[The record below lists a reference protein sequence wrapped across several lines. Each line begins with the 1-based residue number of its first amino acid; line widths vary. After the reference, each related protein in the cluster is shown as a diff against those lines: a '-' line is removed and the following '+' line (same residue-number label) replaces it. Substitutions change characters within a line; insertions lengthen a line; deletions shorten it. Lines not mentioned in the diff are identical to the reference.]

1 MVNLIA
7 LTSAAYA
14 AEYIDKDNYY
24 LENGQALANYV
35 GKGADALGLA
45 GQKVEIET
53 LTRLLDGHLPNGER
67 IGKTGNKHRAGW
79 DLTISAPKSVSIMG
93 LLAGDERIKKAHD
106 DAVMQALEYYEK
118 YTVTRQR
125 DENQVIQIIPTHSL
139 VAAVFQHNTSRELD
153 MQLHSHCLIMNM
165 TQYQGKFVALSSESL
180 FRLQHTLDH
189 VYKTELSASLQKL
202 GYETRS
208 TDVGFELTCVPD
220 NIIQQFS
227 KRNQQVEQALKD
239 KGIDRDSATPDQRQI
254 ATLATR
260 KLKEKN
266 IDEQALWQHWQSESV
281 AHDWIPQ
288 VPILSKNLPVNEQI
302 NDHLL
307 HTIKVLSEQDALI
320 SLESIYRHI
329 NNNIDQAINWQDMQ
343 TGIQQLI
350 QQGELEARKL
360 PAFDRHARTVTEKD
374 AITTRDAVEREKQ
387 MLALARTMNLP
398 EQPSWW
404 DSISDSLKSL
414 VGISKYYRGGA
425 ILSQAAATKHIALRM
440 AIDSQN
446 GKVWTEEQRHAAVS
460 ILSHRGKLMQ
470 LQGYAGTAKTSSVLK
485 NVCQLSQQQGHIVVA
500 IAPSHSAANQLQSDI
515 SADAK
520 LTTSGYLAEMK
531 KIDAGKADHN
541 NPLHKALL
549 SDRVL
554 VIHDEAG
561 LASSEQML
569 SLLSLAHDAGHR
581 VINSGDRYQKSSIGA
596 GSAFGQLIDNQVP
609 TFELTHIF
617 RQLDEQ
623 LKEAVTKTLPKDPQ
637 VKKVMAL
644 LQSGNRLT
652 EIKDYQQRIQQ
663 IAEHVKSLTE
673 KQRKATLVL
682 DPSRKGVAD
691 LNSAIRVA
699 LQEKGQLAQDIGIL
713 PVLVARD
720 ISQQELKH
728 GAIQSVFRQGDFI
741 TLGGNTLKL
750 HGKYLGCPNQQLTKG
765 NTWRVLSVQ
774 PDNATITLVHSE
786 KNDLSFT
793 INRKQLVAA
802 YPILSE
808 MKTIPISKGD
818 QLRFTSS
825 QPTAG
830 FITNQ
835 RAIIEKINLD
845 DGVMLIKNTD
855 TGKELKL
862 SLTSPQPLDHAYAT
876 TTFRSQG
883 QTVRNVIYHAQSSCT
898 NLMNQRDFYVGLS
911 RATHDVHVFTDKKAE
926 LTKLIEKS
934 TGEKMVA
941 LSKEQQKE
949 IKRER

>member
-1 MVNLIA
+1 M
-7 LTSAAYA
+7 
-14 AEYIDKDNYY
+14 
-24 LENGQALANYV
+24 
-35 GKGADALGLA
+35 
-45 GQKVEIET
+45 
-53 LTRLLDGHLPNGER
+53 
-67 IGKTGNKHRAGW
+67 
-79 DLTISAPKSVSIMG
+79 
-93 LLAGDERIKKAHD
+93 
-106 DAVMQALEYYEK
+106 
-118 YTVTRQR
+118 
-125 DENQVIQIIPTHSL
+125 
-139 VAAVFQHNTSRELD
+139 
-153 MQLHSHCLIMNM
+153 
-165 TQYQGKFVALSSESL
+165 
-180 FRLQHTLDH
+180 
-189 VYKTELSASLQKL
+189 
-202 GYETRS
+202 
-208 TDVGFELTCVPD
+208 
-220 NIIQQFS
+220 
-227 KRNQQVEQALKD
+227 
-239 KGIDRDSATPDQRQI
+239 
-254 ATLATR
+254 
-260 KLKEKN
+260 
-266 IDEQALWQHWQSESV
+266 
-281 AHDWIPQ
+281 
-288 VPILSKNLPVNEQI
+288 
-302 NDHLL
+302 
-307 HTIKVLSEQDALI
+307 I
-320 SLESIYRHI
+320 SLESIYRHV
-329 NNNIDQAINWQDMQ
+329 NNDITQATSWQEMK
-343 TGIQQLI
+343 TGIEQLI

-360 PAFDRHARTVTEKD
+360 PAFDRHVRTVTEKD
-374 AITTRDAVEREKQ
+374 AITTREAVEREKH
-387 MLALARTMNLP
+387 MIALATTMNLP
-398 EQPSWW
+398 EQPRWW

-414 VGISKYYRGGA
+414 VDISKYYRGGA

-446 GKVWTEEQRHAAVS
+446 GKVWTEEQRLASVN
-460 ILSHRGKLMQ
+460 ILAHRGRLMQ

-500 IAPSHSAANQLQSDI
+500 VAPSHAAANQLQKDI
-515 SADAK
+515 RADAK
-520 LTTSGYLAEMK
+520 LTTSGYLSEMK
-531 KIDAGKADHN
+531 KIEAGKADHK

-549 SDRVL
+549 SNRVL

-561 LASSEQML
+561 LAQML
-569 SLLSLAHDAGHR
+569 SLLSLAHNAGHR

-609 TFELTHIF
+609 TVKLTHIF
-617 RQLDEQ
+617 RQQ
-623 LKEAVTKTLPKDPQ
+623 NKSLKEAVTKTLPKDPQ

-652 EIKDYQQRIQQ
+652 EIKDYQQRIQK
-663 IAEHVKSLTE
+663 IAEQVSSLSE

-720 ISQQELKH
+720 ISQQDLKH

-750 HGKYLGCPNQQLTKG
+750 HGQYLACPHQQLTKG

-774 PDNATITLVHSE
+774 PDNATITLVHAEKSE
-786 KNDLSFT
+786 LSIT
-793 INRKQLVAA
+793 VTRKQLVTA
-802 YPILSE
+802 YPTLSE

-862 SLTSPQPLDHAYAT
+862 SLTSPLPIDHAYAM
-876 TTFRSQG
+876 TTFSAQG
-883 QTVRNVIYHAQSSCT
+883 QTVKNVIYHAQSTSI

-911 RATHDVHVFTDKKAE
+911 RATHDVQVFTDKKAE

-941 LSKEQQKE
+941 LTKEQQKE
-949 IKRER
+949 IKRDR